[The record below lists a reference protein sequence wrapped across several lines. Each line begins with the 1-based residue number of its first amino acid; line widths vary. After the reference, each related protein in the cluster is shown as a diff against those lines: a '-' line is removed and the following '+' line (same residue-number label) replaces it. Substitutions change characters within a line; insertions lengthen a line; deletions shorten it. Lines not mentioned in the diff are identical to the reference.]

1 MEILLCHRVSEVP
14 SFPDFWAF
22 PGGGIS
28 RVDRE
33 AAEDNPSWFSE
44 REDRESLIAL
54 LREML
59 EEVGVAPDGSG
70 EFLNVQVEIMDQVN
84 ENKSEWAKLVS
95 EGTLSIDNFNPPL
108 ITQRTT
114 PPVAPIR
121 HKNRF
126 YHVCLLYTSP
136 SPRDATLS
144 RMPSSA

>member
-33 AAEDNPSWFSE
+33 VAEDNPSWFSE
-44 REDRESLIAL
+44 IQDRESLIAL

-70 EFLNVQVEIMDQVN
+70 GFQNVQVKIMDQVN

-95 EGTLSIDNFNPPL
+95 EGTLSIDNFNPSQ
-108 ITQRTT
+108 ITQALAILIMLR
-114 PPVAPIR
+114 
-121 HKNRF
+121 
-126 YHVCLLYTSP
+126 
-136 SPRDATLS
+136 
-144 RMPSSA
+144 